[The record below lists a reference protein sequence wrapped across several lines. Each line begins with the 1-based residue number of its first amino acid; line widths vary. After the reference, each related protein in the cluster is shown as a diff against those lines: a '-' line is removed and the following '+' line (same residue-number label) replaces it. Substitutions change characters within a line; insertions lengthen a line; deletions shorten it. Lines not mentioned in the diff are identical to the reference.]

1 MTAAPVALDVE
12 GAAEDS
18 GGVDPGGV
26 DPGGVHPGGAEAG
39 VSEVGAVDVAALAET
54 LRARQRPVKTRYRE
68 DPGTAVTPTEAV
80 AVVDQS
86 ALTSTVPTWAGD
98 LVAGLHPAAGGDGSQ
113 ACSADILLQALVA
126 CAGVTLSAVA
136 TASGL
141 ELRRAEV
148 RARSTWDARGTL
160 AVDREA
166 RVGLGDIDL
175 VLDLDVLTSDGE
187 PASEEQVARLVELT
201 ERYCVVARTLTDPPE
216 VRVSRA

>member
-1 MTAAPVALDVE
+1 MTAAPGALDVE
-12 GAAEDS
+12 GATEDS
-18 GGVDPGGV
+18 GGVDPV
-26 DPGGVHPGGAEAG
+26 VPGADAPEA
-39 VSEVGAVDVAALAET
+39 GAVDLAALAET

-166 RVGLGDIDL
+166 RVGLGAIDL
-175 VLDLDVLTSDGE
+175 VLDLEVLSDGA

-201 ERYCVVARTLTDPPE
+201 ERYCVVARTLTDPPA